1 MCPICSVMVYV
12 MINLINCTILC
23 CTGWDCS
30 FGQWT
35 KGVKPPDKSNLLTG
49 FFQYYADEQNLK
61 NNVQCT
67 LTGKSMPK
75 NQFYQ
80 QINQLYVISR
90 IQRDQLKTVKLKIAS
105 NFEKNNGLAV
115 QDPFDLSL
123 NITEKI
129 TGNSLTDFC
138 GLCDQSA
145 KLLSKTKL
153 IIK

>member
-1 MCPICSVMVYV
+1 MM
-12 MINLINCTILC
+12 NLINFTKLC
-23 CTGWDCS
+23 CAGWNCS

-35 KGVKPPDKSNLLTG
+35 KGVKRSEKPNLLTG
-49 FFQYYADEQNLK
+49 FFQYYAAEQNLK

-80 QINQLYVISR
+80 QLNQLYEIS
-90 IQRDQLKTVKLKIAS
+90 QQNQLKTVKLKISS

-129 TGNSLTDFC
+129 TGSSLTDFC

-145 KLLSKTKL
+145 KLLSKTKF